1 MAKKIN
7 FRAMARDELE
17 KKLADSRE
25 EIRVLRFK
33 SQGAKSKNVKEE
45 LALRKNIARILTIF
59 HEEK

>member
-7 FRAMARDELE
+7 FRGMGKGELE

-33 SQGAKSKNVKEE
+33 SEGAKPKNVKGE
-45 LALRKNIARILTIF
+45 LALRRNIARILTIL